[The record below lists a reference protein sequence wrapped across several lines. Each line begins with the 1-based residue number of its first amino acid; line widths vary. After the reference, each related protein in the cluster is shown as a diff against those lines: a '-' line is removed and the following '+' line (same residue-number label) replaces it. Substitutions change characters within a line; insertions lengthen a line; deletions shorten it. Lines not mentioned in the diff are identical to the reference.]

1 MSAPPIN
8 PSKGDFVQ
16 HDIIHILIP
25 PGMWRDDRGDGT
37 KLHCVISISET
48 MMHLEAIQVREVN
61 GAQTPVNP
69 EFESDFIC
77 IGLFGNEGQFD
88 TTEIDGRQYVLVATP
103 FT

>member
-1 MSAPPIN
+1 
-8 PSKGDFVQ
+8 VQ

-37 KLHCVISISET
+37 KLHCVISISGT
-48 MMHLEAIQVREVN
+48 MMHLEAIQVREVA
-61 GAQTPVNP
+61 GVQAPANP

-88 TTEIDGRQYVLVATP
+88 TTEINGKQYILVATP